1 MADNGGPLPQD
12 TGPPLFDQDDL
23 ADYIPHL
30 HEPSCCCGNVAC
42 TFLRETQAAFDRLD
56 ESLRTAGRLG
66 QALLVRHETYVAEAE
81 SERKQMREDIDRLT
95 ADRDALQTENNSV
108 IEENR
113 ILLDQLESAND
124 SVTSSDSHV
133 KSLTATLQTAQ
144 QEIQRLNILSR
155 RTQSLEREL
164 EQFELEQSRLQ
175 TQLAVKTEQ
184 ERAANLRWQNSERHL
199 AAIEERVEAI
209 EQEARAEKE
218 NHVEIVSRL
227 ERRREVEKE
236 LDTAAG
242 RLKGAAAAK
251 AGADAGGTGVISH
264 FVKDILQD
272 NANLQMNVVELREL
286 LTCANEEVERLRDQ
300 LLDHLPS
307 SDQNTTLPTDGKG
320 ITPLSQELARAA
332 AQEVHV
338 HHHYH
343 PPAAKP
349 EISRRHSQTVKRP
362 KRRRQGISFGHFTPP
377 SGHRTPSNLSIS
389 TAGFPTPASTIT
401 PSQATPSTGQPPSH
415 RWSVYS
421 AATQSSVPSSPRSYR
436 SPSLFDRPFSDAD
449 MDSSRPTTP
458 GTETSDS
465 PYFAA
470 FHPKRASG
478 GFFQSLDETIN
489 EDTNNDPDAG
499 DTPTKLSDIRDNSR
513 TQRADSPTSNKG
525 MDDDE
530 EDPEHSLVDFTQP
543 VPRPR
548 PLRMRMGRPKSFT
561 DEDLPQDSGAEYHTH
576 SLHRAASHE
585 SLLSVSGM
593 DIHTL
598 KSRPSQML
606 TGQAARSFSAE
617 ATLTSTTVQAHRPA
631 LNNKSSHTLLADVEQ
646 RSGSIQA
653 PAAGLGKRVSGW
665 MFGRWGAS
673 PQHSSPLN
681 PARNQSSTESTAS
694 VKLQEVRTQFK
705 VRPPGI
711 NQPGAILG
719 FLADNPPIRQRPTT
733 QLTKTTIS
741 REPVMQILNEE
752 ELRQSLSEC

>member
-1 MADNGGPLPQD
+1 MADNGGTLQPD
-12 TGPPLFDQDDL
+12 TGPAPSEDDL
-23 ADYIPHL
+23 ADYIPHM
-30 HEPSCCCGNVAC
+30 HEPQCCCGNVAC

-81 SERKQMREDIDRLT
+81 SERKLMRDEIDRL
-95 ADRDALQTENNSV
+95 AQDRDALQNQNIVV
-108 IEENR
+108 IDENR
-113 ILLDQLESAND
+113 QLLEQLESANNAVTD
-124 SVTSSDSHV
+124 SDTHV

-144 QEIQRLNILSR
+144 QEISRLNTLSR

-164 EQFELEQSRLQ
+164 ELFELEQTKLQ
-175 TQLAVKTEQ
+175 ASLATKTEQ
-184 ERAANLRWQNSERHL
+184 ERAANLRWQNAERQL
-199 AAIEERVEAI
+199 ANFEDRVEAI
-209 EQEARAEKE
+209 EQEAKAERE
-218 NHVEIVSRL
+218 HHVEIIGRL
-227 ERRREVEKE
+227 ERRRVVEKE
-236 LDTAAG
+236 LDSAAG

-251 AGADAGGTGVISH
+251 TGSDLGGTGVVSH

-272 NANLQMNVVELREL
+272 NANLQLNVVELREL

-300 LLDHLPS
+300 LLEHVPSADH
-307 SDQNTTLPTDGKG
+307 NTTLPTDGK
-320 ITPLSQELARAA
+320 PAALSQELARSSA

-343 PPAAKP
+343 APPTKP
-349 EISRRHSQTVKRP
+349 DPTRRHSQTIRKP

-389 TAGFPTPASTIT
+389 TAGFPTPASTVT
-401 PSQATPSTGQPPSH
+401 PSSGHAPNN

-421 AATQSSVPSSPRSYR
+421 VAAQSSVPSSPRSYR
-436 SPSLFDRPFSDAD
+436 SPSLFDRPFSDAE

-458 GTETSDS
+458 GTEAGES
-465 PYFAA
+465 PYFTA
-470 FHPKRASG
+470 FHSKRASSN
-478 GFFQSLDETIN
+478 FFQPLDEAIH
-489 EDTNNDPDAG
+489 EDSNNTLGIQKDHPD
-499 DTPTKLSDIRDNSR
+499 DYDQPDDSK
-513 TQRADSPTSNKG
+513 TQRADSPMSNKAI
-525 MDDDE
+525 DEDDE
-530 EDPEHSLVDFTQP
+530 DDPEHSLVDFTQP
-543 VPRPR
+543 VPRVR
-548 PLRMRMGRPKSFT
+548 PLRMRVGRPMSFT
-561 DEDLPQDSGAEYHTH
+561 DDDLPSETGVEYHGH

-617 ATLTSTTVQAHRPA
+617 ATISSTIAQADRPS
-631 LNNKSSHTLLADVEQ
+631 LNSKSSHRLLADVEQ
-646 RSGSIQA
+646 RSGSTQA

-665 MFGRWGAS
+665 MFGRWAS
-673 PQHSSPLN
+673 SPHNPSPLN
-681 PARNQSSTESTAS
+681 PSRISSAPETTAS
-694 VKLQEVRTQFK
+694 AKLQEVRNQVK
-705 VRPPGI
+705 IRPPGI

-719 FLADNPPIRQRPTT
+719 FLADQPSNRQRPTI

-741 REPVMQILNEE
+741 REPIMQILNQE